1 VGRVLVVEL
10 DKSKELWN
18 SIVGLMLDLLRAA
31 DRQMSL
37 IVEALLNYLPT

>member
-1 VGRVLVVEL
+1 MSDL
-10 DKSKELWN
+10 DNCVDSTVK
-18 SIVGLMLDLLRAA
+18 LLRAA